1 MCNIEGIGVR
11 RCWLVIT
18 YQETALLH
26 LPATVQE
33 GPPLMRRWS
42 RANLT
47 PSLLGGGREV
57 QAMSFANW
65 RLFDTSSLLSG
76 GWEVQ
81 TMYFYKLLLILTVV
95 LTFINYNQLLNITI
109 NLFWLYDSTCILSRT
124 QNSTPSSGRQLLV
137 TKQVWNSRNLKYSQ
151 FIDQIKVTSQWAL
164 SNLICCFQIGPVEL
178 SWFAGDNNALA
189 PSPCCSWKTNIRE
202 VQF

>member
-1 MCNIEGIGVR
+1 MLGDVSWLLPTRKQPCTTSQPPCR
-11 RCWLVIT
+11 RDHRSW
-18 YQETALLH
+18 
-26 LPATVQE
+26 
-33 GPPLMRRWS
+33 
-42 RANLT
+42 
-47 PSLLGGGREV
+47 GGGAEPIWPLPSWAVAGRCK
-57 QAMSFANW
+57 QCIW
-65 RLFDTSSLLSG
+65 LFDTSSLLSG

-151 FIDQIKVTSQWAL
+151 FIDQIKVTSQWA
-164 SNLICCFQIGPVEL
+164 IWYAAF
-178 SWFAGDNNALA
+178 
-189 PSPCCSWKTNIRE
+189 K
-202 VQF
+202 